1 VVWSAADEDGFE
13 EAEMSSLGTDVLA
26 LACIAG
32 GAAVSGTA
40 TMAWLDEGRAPAE
53 MTMCVVEAK
62 VAAAPAVIV
71 TAGGERGRT
80 VVVSSSA
87 KRVRAVEACGRAD
100 RVRREMLVRELARA
114 RSDVERAGAEVAR
127 ARAEA
132 ERARAGVDQMRRDV
146 ERVRA
151 EIERRKR

>member
-1 VVWSAADEDGFE
+1 
-13 EAEMSSLGTDVLA
+13 MSSLGTDVLA

-40 TMAWLDEGRAPAE
+40 TMAWLDEGQAGAE
-53 MTMCVVEAK
+53 TTCVVEAK

-80 VVVSSSA
+80 VVVSSSD
-87 KRVRAVEACGRAD
+87 KRARAFEACGRAD

-114 RSDVERAGAEVAR
+114 RADVERAGAEVAR

-132 ERARAGVDQMRRDV
+132 ERARAGVDRMRRDV
-146 ERVRA
+146 ERARA
-151 EIERRKR
+151 DIERRKR